1 MSTGR
6 DGPSLDLN
14 AIVDWIALVLSVPLI
29 WPKTTAAISVA
40 VIAFCGYGVWKRLR
54 PEQPPPPPPAR
65 ILTQFRDELAA
76 ARQALE
82 SSYGPAGT
90 SHGFLEA
97 MISPDSAEVH
107 DPTRCKKCFQP
118 KAKHK
123 QHDRAHAADASSPQR

>member
-6 DGPSLDLN
+6 DSPNLDLDN
-14 AIVDWIALVLSVPLI
+14 IVDWIALVLSVPLV
-29 WPKTTAAISVA
+29 WPKTTAAVSVA
-40 VIAFCGYGVWKRLR
+40 VIVLCSYGMWSRLR
-54 PEQPPPPPPAR
+54 PESPPPPPTR
-65 ILTQFRDELAA
+65 VLRQFRAEIAT

-97 MISPDSAEVH
+97 TISPDSAEVQ

-118 KAKHK
+118 KAKHR
-123 QHDRAHAADASSPQR
+123 HDDASVGHTARTQE